1 MVGMPSPAYF
11 PLEKLSAAVPD
22 SAAFTSPNAHS
33 YSPLRIYP
41 NPSSTSTITVPKYPA
56 DIPINLSTLLQYG
69 LVTGLP
75 ALNEFLLKFV
85 EKVYI
90 PAYKDYDILL
100 SCGNTDALYKIFNM
114 LLDPED
120 SVLVEEFTYP
130 SALEALHPL
139 QVNTVAVKMD
149 REGMLD
155 TDLEDILSKWDKK
168 RGRRPRV
175 MYTVTYDSRVLGW
188 QLTTGSDRIRLGGH

>member
-1 MVGMPSPAYF
+1 MQLFLSRLLSLPQVLISNSP
-11 PLEKLSAAVPD
+11 KKMGSN
-22 SAAFTSPNAHS
+22 SI
-33 YSPLRIYP
+33 R
-41 NPSSTSTITVPKYPA
+41 STSTITVPKYPETL
-56 DIPINLSTLLQYG
+56 PINLSTLLQYG

-90 PAYKDYDILL
+90 PAYKDYDVLL

-120 SVLVEEFTYP
+120 FVLVEEFTYP
-130 SALEALHPL
+130 SALEAMHPL
-139 QVNTVAVKMD
+139 QVTTVAVKMD

-155 TDLEDILSKWDKK
+155 SDLEEILSKWDKK

-175 MYTVTYDSRVLGW
+175 MYTVTYNPPSISPSR
-188 QLTTGSDRIRLGGH
+188 TEC